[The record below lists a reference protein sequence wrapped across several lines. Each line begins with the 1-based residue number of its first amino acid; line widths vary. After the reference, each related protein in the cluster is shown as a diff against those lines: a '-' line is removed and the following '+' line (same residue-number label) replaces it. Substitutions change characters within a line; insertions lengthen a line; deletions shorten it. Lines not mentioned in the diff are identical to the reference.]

1 MFKGGNQVK
10 PSDNNSPDRLNRIV
24 EGTEVRGNI
33 RTESNIRIDGVLHGN
48 LETHGRL
55 VIGASGV
62 IKGEIVCQ
70 DADVEGSIEGDIRIS
85 NLLALRSTAHV
96 SGNITTGKIVIE
108 NGAEFDGNC
117 KMSNGK
123 NVSELSKDIPEVSV
137 KEEEPSVVY

>member
-10 PSDNNSPDRLNRIV
+10 PADNNSPDRLNRIV

-48 LETHGRL
+48 LETHGRV
-55 VIGASGV
+55 VIGATGL
-62 IKGEIVCQ
+62 IKGEIVCM

-85 NLLALRSTAHV
+85 NLLCLRSTASV
-96 SGNITTGKIVIE
+96 TGNITTGKIVIE
-108 NGAEFDGNC
+108 NGADFDGNC

-123 NVSELSKDIPEVSV
+123 NVSDLAKDLPEVEV
-137 KEEEPSVVY
+137 NQEETVVY